1 LRVLTFLVSLE
12 RPRHDRAWL
21 AQRSSDC
28 IRRRR
33 GQGQHQRPGSL
44 TAVAAQHGVSPRWL
58 RLVSSGALDDPAFV
72 RALGKAAASPR
83 LWDLVAPTAHNALL
97 IPTLKI
103 EHLGGSRDDLLMML
117 LGSIETLRHPA
128 NRNFTRDHRRGSHR
142 ARPGRRL
149 NTRTALSLHTRT
161 PRRDWPRRPKGNDD
175 NGKRRN

>member
-1 LRVLTFLVSLE
+1 MNRFGLGLLTRRANPVGELHRRCDSLRVLTFLVSLE

-128 NRNFTRDHRRGSHR
+128 NRNFTRDHRRGSHI
-142 ARPGRRL
+142 AHDPG
-149 NTRTALSLHTRT
+149 
-161 PRRDWPRRPKGNDD
+161 G
-175 NGKRRN
+175 G